1 MLFTLI
7 KNELIKLL
15 RKAKTWIV
23 FGLFAI
29 FIAVTIFAQ
38 YKSDKNIR
46 EWRTPE
52 KQLEMAQDNLEYY
65 NNELKNSKDSNINPE
80 YISYLEGEIENSKK
94 QIETY
99 QDIIKNGL
107 DEKAW
112 KLQLDEEIKW
122 TKESIENYKQ
132 YNDEWSKQYLMEAQ
146 EQLEMYTYL
155 KDNNIEPLYGWEYEA
170 YNYMTSLMQF
180 LGMAILLCGIA
191 VFMSDIVSGEC
202 TPATLKFLLVQ
213 PVTRG
218 KVLLSKFLSV
228 TLVVLA
234 MIIGGELIGFSAV
247 SLTSNLG
254 GANYPVNIGTQ
265 YNKVINSE
273 GSAELVKVIGSGHM
287 GTNSEL
293 LIKAMLFQVLFII
306 TACAVVF
313 LISTLIK
320 SSMITMAVSVVV
332 TVFLTIASQSISALK
347 DIAHLLFVNYGDAIG
362 VFSGNSAVMF
372 KNSHMTVQNGIIVM
386 VITSIVAYAIAH
398 INFKNKDILI

>member
-80 YISYLEGEIENSKK
+80 YISYLEGEIENSKN

-265 YNKVINSE
+265 YNKIINSE

-306 TACAVVF
+306 TSCAVVF

-372 KNSHMTVQNGIIVM
+372 KNSYMTVQNGIIVM

>member
-80 YISYLEGEIENSKK
+80 YISYLEGEIENSKN

-265 YNKVINSE
+265 YNKIINSE

-306 TACAVVF
+306 TSCAVVF

>member
-1 MLFTLI
+1 
-7 KNELIKLL
+7 
-15 RKAKTWIV
+15 
-23 FGLFAI
+23 
-29 FIAVTIFAQ
+29 
-38 YKSDKNIR
+38 
-46 EWRTPE
+46 
-52 KQLEMAQDNLEYY
+52 
-65 NNELKNSKDSNINPE
+65 
-80 YISYLEGEIENSKK
+80 
-94 QIETY
+94 
-99 QDIIKNGL
+99 
-107 DEKAW
+107 
-112 KLQLDEEIKW
+112 
-122 TKESIENYKQ
+122 
-132 YNDEWSKQYLMEAQ
+132 MEAQ

-228 TLVVLA
+228 TLVVLV

-247 SLTSNLG
+247 RLTSNLG

-293 LIKAMLFQVLFII
+293 LVKAMLFQALFII

-332 TVFLTIASQSISALK
+332 TVFLTIASQSISSLK

-362 VFSGNSAVMF
+362 IFSGSSAVMF

-386 VITSIVAYAIAH
+386 VITSIVAYAIAY

>member
-29 FIAVTIFAQ
+29 FIAVTIFVQ

>member
-7 KNELIKLL
+7 KNELIKIL

-29 FIAVTIFAQ
+29 FIAITIFAQ
-38 YKSDKNIR
+38 YRTDKNMR

-52 KQLEMAQDNLEYY
+52 KQLEMAEENLKYY
-65 NNELKNSKDSNINPE
+65 NEELNNSKENNINPD
-80 YISYLEGEIENSKK
+80 YITYLEEQIENSKS
-94 QIETY
+94 QIEAY
-99 QDIIKNGL
+99 KDIIKNGL
-107 DEKAW
+107 DEEAW
-112 KLQLDEEIKW
+112 KLQLDEEIKVI
-122 TKESIENYKQ
+122 KADIENYKQ
-132 YNDEWSKQYLMEAQ
+132 YDDEWSKQYLMEAQ

-218 KVLLSKFLSV
+218 KVLLSKFISV
-228 TLVVLA
+228 ILVVLS
-234 MIIGGELIGFSAV
+234 MIIGGELIGFIFV

-265 YNKVINSE
+265 YNKIINSD
-273 GSAELVKVIGSGHM
+273 GSASLVKVIESGHM

-293 LIKAMLFQVLFII
+293 LIKAMLFQALFII
-306 TACAVVF
+306 TACSVVF

-320 SSMITMAVSVVV
+320 SSMITMAISVVV

-347 DIAHLLFVNYGDAIG
+347 DSAHLIFVNYGDAIG
-362 VFSGNSAVMF
+362 IFTGSSAVMF
-372 KNSHMTVQNGIIVM
+372 NNEHMTIQNGIIVM
-386 VITSIVAYAIAH
+386 IITIIVSYAIAH

>member
-332 TVFLTIASQSISALK
+332 TVFLTIASQGISALK

>member
-23 FGLFAI
+23 FGLFTI

-80 YISYLEGEIENSKK
+80 YISYLEGEIENSKN

-191 VFMSDIVSGEC
+191 VFISDIVSGEC

-228 TLVVLA
+228 TLVVLV

-247 SLTSNLG
+247 RLTSNLG

-293 LIKAMLFQVLFII
+293 LVKAMLFQALFII

-332 TVFLTIASQSISALK
+332 TVFLTIASQSISSLK

-362 VFSGNSAVMF
+362 IFSGSSAVMF

-386 VITSIVAYAIAH
+386 VITSIVAYAIAY